1 MNILKKLG
9 SLVPFKT
16 KLKIQHQLGV
26 PQMFWSIQN
35 IKNNGFEPEFVV
47 DAGAFMG
54 DWTIDCRKIFPNAK
68 ILMIEGQETQKLH
81 LSQYVNN
88 NTFVEIGLIGSEK
101 GKKVNFLIGGSNSN
115 IQQGASTSIFNN
127 ETTTIDYLAHKNNFP
142 RIDFI
147 KLDIQGYE
155 LEALKGATDFIK
167 DIEVILIEVSLID
180 IGNSGVPLIRDVI
193 NYMFENGFTT
203 YDICST
209 RIRRPL
215 DYALWQTDLI
225 FVNNTSELL
234 KSKMYS

>member
-1 MNILKKLG
+1 MNILNSLGKL
-9 SLVPFKT
+9 LPFHT

-26 PQMFWSIQN
+26 PQMFWSILN
-35 IKNNGFEPEFVV
+35 IKKNGFEPEFIV

-54 DWTIDCRKIFPNAK
+54 EWTLDCRKIYPNSK
-68 ILMIEGQETQKLH
+68 ILMIEGQKTQELH
-81 LSQYVNN
+81 LSQYVSD
-88 NTFVEIGLIGSEK
+88 NTLLEIGLIGSQK

-115 IQQGASTSIFNN
+115 IQQNSSNTIFNN
-127 ETTTIDYLAHKNNFP
+127 ETTTIDYLAKKNNFP

-155 LEALKGATDFIK
+155 LEALKGTQDFIK
-167 DIEVILIEVSLID
+167 NIEVILIEVSLID

-215 DYALWQTDLI
+215 DDALWQTDLI
-225 FVNNTSELL
+225 FVNNNSKLL
-234 KSKMYS
+234 ISNLYI